1 MTFNIGDKVIVHD
14 IVSMAATV
22 IDVKD
27 TDIYVE
33 YDMVPITWRA
43 TLRKD
48 GTHKTIM
55 HHNSIEKI

>member
-14 IVSMAATV
+14 IVKTTATV
-22 IDVKD
+22 VDLQGS
-27 TDIYVE
+27 DIYVE
-33 YDMVPITWRA
+33 YDIAPITWRA